1 MNLPDLCRYY
11 LRCLSVANQGG
22 VVVAQNSNTDYV
34 ELPSHPSCDPWLS
47 NLLDYPGVSA
57 LVNLTQTG
65 QPKKELMLG
74 YPICRMREPSDRGWR
89 DVLKPIF
96 IAELR
101 SAPDDVGKGLF
112 AEGNLTLNP
121 GVLGSLDAVGNG
133 DVMSAVVAL
142 TEELGLD
149 QETLPLL
156 DELCTRLRELRPAW
170 PWMES
175 IVPSLLSQN
184 GGLASLSQNGI
195 YNRAMVLAADPS
207 NFTKGL
213 EVELAAMESL
223 SDQAVAGTALD
234 SWLRRDFSNFQTPP
248 GAGMSLLEPL
258 ALNSEQ
264 REAVERALSQPL
276 TVVTGPPGTGKS
288 QVVSTLLI
296 NAAVRGMRVIFSS
309 KNNKAVDVV
318 EQRVNDLGSL
328 PILLRMGSQAAFQQN
343 LQSHLAGLLGAQ
355 VSSQERKEF
364 AEAQSDYQKLEAGGA
379 EIQQMAVALIDLR
392 NQVDHAEQAVESI
405 RKMIDDELFQRLRGE
420 DAGEIERVAKQIT
433 TSAQM
438 ADQSRQPWLVRL
450 LWWFLK
456 TRRIAL
462 LNEFSA
468 GTREILG
475 RVHVNFPSCHEEN
488 KLVKAWTKVGDELAR
503 RADQTRAIAEYSR
516 LLMSLTHGDRLEDFM
531 AALDVNQKEKA
542 IVSKRVWDGWLRV
555 MPDRLTAEARVE
567 LGNFAS
573 VLKTILQ
580 IKASGGNV
588 PNPVWANFFQL
599 LPKVSSYLPCWA
611 VTALSVHKRFPF
623 FPGTFDL
630 LIIDEASQC
639 DIAAI
644 LPLLYRAKAVV
655 IIGDPKQLN
664 FISALPAAV
673 DADLLH
679 THGLSE
685 HPIWGYSVNSV
696 YDLAVTMA
704 DSANVVQLLDHHRS
718 HADIIGFSVQEFYN
732 AKLRIATDYRKL
744 MMIDPALPAIQWID
758 LLGVVTRNDRDGIVN
773 VAEAQKVVKVL
784 ERLVLVRNYQGSM
797 GVVTPFRGQANR
809 IRQLIRQNPA
819 LDAALNRRNFMV
831 ETAHGFQGDERDVM
845 IFSPVVS
852 ANTPQGALTFL
863 KRTGNVFNVAVT
875 RARAG
880 LIVVGD
886 KQAARNFGVS
896 HLASFVGYVERL
908 SVSRT
913 PKTYPPV
920 AKLDLVSG
928 WEECFYSALQEK
940 GILSTPQYNVDKYIL
955 DFALFD
961 NDRRLNI
968 EIDGE
973 HYHRDWN
980 GDLLQRDQLRNMRLR
995 ELGWDVMRFW
1005 VYEVRDEM
1013 EPCIQRVQQWLDSE
1027 ESR

>member
-121 GVLGSLDAVGNG
+121 AVLGSLDAVGNG

-142 TEELGLD
+142 TEELGLNEATSPQLQD
-149 QETLPLL
+149 
-156 DELCTRLRELRPAW
+156 LCTRLRELRPAW

-195 YNRAMVLAADPS
+195 YNRAMVLAAEPS

-213 EVELAAMESL
+213 EVELAEMERL

-248 GAGMSLLEPL
+248 SAGMSLLEPL

-664 FISALPAAV
+664 FISILPAAV

-679 THGLSE
+679 THGLSA

-784 ERLVLVRNYQGSM
+784 ER
-797 GVVTPFRGQANR
+797 
-809 IRQLIRQNPA
+809 
-819 LDAALNRRNFMV
+819 
-831 ETAHGFQGDERDVM
+831 
-845 IFSPVVS
+845 
-852 ANTPQGALTFL
+852 
-863 KRTGNVFNVAVT
+863 
-875 RARAG
+875 
-880 LIVVGD
+880 
-886 KQAARNFGVS
+886 
-896 HLASFVGYVERL
+896 
-908 SVSRT
+908 
-913 PKTYPPV
+913 
-920 AKLDLVSG
+920 
-928 WEECFYSALQEK
+928 
-940 GILSTPQYNVDKYIL
+940 
-955 DFALFD
+955 
-961 NDRRLNI
+961 
-968 EIDGE
+968 
-973 HYHRDWN
+973 
-980 GDLLQRDQLRNMRLR
+980 
-995 ELGWDVMRFW
+995 
-1005 VYEVRDEM
+1005 
-1013 EPCIQRVQQWLDSE
+1013 
-1027 ESR
+1027 